1 MFNLDQRNITL
12 DLKTECRVFFTLFL
26 LVVNNNLYNYNVGRD
41 LNFNKLNDNNVVA
54 RFLTSIKY
62 INNIKHMWDVLS
74 R

>member
-62 INNIKHMWDVLS
+62 INNIKHM
-74 R
+74 

>member
-1 MFNLDQRNITL
+1 MFNLDERNITL

-26 LVVNNNLYNYNVGRD
+26 LVVDNNLYNYNVGRD

-54 RFLTSIKY
+54 RFLTSIKH

>member
-1 MFNLDQRNITL
+1 MFNLDERNITL

-26 LVVNNNLYNYNVGRD
+26 LVVDNNLYNYNVGRD

-62 INNIKHMWDVLS
+62 INTIKHM
-74 R
+74 

>member
-12 DLKTECRVFFTLFL
+12 DLKTECRVFFALFL
-26 LVVNNNLYNYNVGRD
+26 LVVDNNLYNYNVGRD

-62 INNIKHMWDVLS
+62 INTIKHM
-74 R
+74 

>member
-1 MFNLDQRNITL
+1 MFNLDERNITL

-26 LVVNNNLYNYNVGRD
+26 LVVDNNLYNYNVGRD

-62 INNIKHMWDVLS
+62 INNIKHM
-74 R
+74 

>member
-1 MFNLDQRNITL
+1 MFNLDERNITL

-26 LVVNNNLYNYNVGRD
+26 LVVDNNLYNYNVGRD